1 MAMGSED
8 DMDGQAA
15 VQGVILIRA
24 AIDALKWLRAR
35 RPSRRQPDSI
45 PVYRLV
51 GRDDLMLAR
60 SERATD
66 ITEMRWPR

>member
-24 AIDALKWLRAR
+24 AIDALRWLRAR
-35 RPSRRQPDSI
+35 RPSQRQPDAI

-51 GRDDLMLAR
+51 GRGELLLAR
-60 SERATD
+60 SSLAAD
-66 ITEMRWPR
+66 ITGMRWPR